1 MTDARHGAVA
11 GRGDSIVAPALT
23 SPDGAA
29 ALAAS
34 PVSGET
40 ARRLPSPIDGRALLG
55 FFLPIAL
62 ALLWEAAVRLHL
74 AEGRLVP
81 PPSRIFATL
90 RDLAAT
96 GELWSHVWATSWR
109 VAVGF
114 AIGAVAGILLG
125 ALSGAS
131 GSVRR
136 LLDPTLQALRAIPS
150 IAWVPLF
157 ILWLGIFEASKVALI
172 AVGVFFP
179 VYLGVAG
186 AILSVDRK
194 LVEVGHVFRLSRVQL
209 ARRILLP
216 AVLPEAVIALR
227 SGLGLGF
234 MFVVA
239 AEFMGA
245 SEGLGYLL
253 VDGQQMGKP
262 DQILAAIIAFALLG
276 KAADTVLVLA
286 TNPLVRWQDTSRE
299 RL

>member
-1 MTDARHGAVA
+1 MAATNIAAPVGAPDASTGTPDARA
-11 GRGDSIVAPALT
+11 G
-23 SPDGAA
+23 
-29 ALAAS
+29 ALA
-34 PVSGET
+34 G
-40 ARRLPSPIDGRALLG
+40 PSPLAPRIRWALGLV
-55 FFLPIAL
+55 LPLVL
-62 ALLWEAAVRLHL
+62 ALGWEAAVRLGL
-74 AEGRLVP
+74 ASGRLMP
-81 PPSRIFATL
+81 PPSRIADTL
-90 RDLAAT
+90 YTLARS
-96 GELWSHVWATSWR
+96 GELWVHAWATLWR

-114 AIGAVAGILLG
+114 AAGAVSGIVLG
-125 ALSGAS
+125 VLSGTS
-131 GSVRR
+131 GAARR

-157 ILWLGIFEASKVALI
+157 ILWFGIFEASKVALI

-194 LVEVGHVFRLSRVQL
+194 LVEVGRVFRLSPLAL

-216 AVLPEAVIALR
+216 AVLPQTVTALR

-253 VDGQQMGKP
+253 VDGQQLGKP
-262 DQILAAIIAFALLG
+262 DQILAAIIAFALMG
-276 KAADTVLVLA
+276 KAADSLLVALVG
-286 TNPLVRWQDTSRE
+286 PFVRWQDTARE

>member
-1 MTDARHGAVA
+1 M
-11 GRGDSIVAPALT
+11 
-23 SPDGAA
+23 
-29 ALAAS
+29 
-34 PVSGET
+34 
-40 ARRLPSPIDGRALLG
+40 RLGL
-55 FFLPIAL
+55 
-62 ALLWEAAVRLHL
+62 V
-74 AEGRLVP
+74 EGRLVP
-81 PPSRIFATL
+81 PPSRI
-90 RDLAAT
+90 LAALRALAET
-96 GELWSHVWATSWR
+96 GELWTHAWATLWR
-109 VAVGF
+109 VLAGF
-114 AIGAVAGILLG
+114 ALGAGAGIALG
-125 ALSGAS
+125 ALSGAVET
-131 GSVRR
+131 VRR

-194 LVEVGHVFRLSRVQL
+194 LVEVGRVFRLSRAAL

-216 AVLPEAVIALR
+216 AVLPSTLIALR

-276 KAADTVLVLA
+276 KAADSVLVAA
-286 TNPLVRWQDTSRE
+286 TRPLVRWQDTSRGA
-299 RL
+299 L

>member
-1 MTDARHGAVA
+1 M
-11 GRGDSIVAPALT
+11 
-23 SPDGAA
+23 
-29 ALAAS
+29 
-34 PVSGET
+34 
-40 ARRLPSPIDGRALLG
+40 
-55 FFLPIAL
+55 
-62 ALLWEAAVRLHL
+62 ALLWELAVRVGW
-74 AEGRLVP
+74 AQGRLVP
-81 PPSRIFATL
+81 PPSRILQTFAS
-90 RDLAAT
+90 LAEG
-96 GELWSHVWATSWR
+96 GELWIHVGATLWR
-109 VAVGF
+109 VATGF
-114 AIGAVAGILLG
+114 ALGAAAGIALG
-125 ALSGAS
+125 ALSGVNETS
-131 GSVRR
+131 RR

-179 VYLGVAG
+179 VYLGIAG

-194 LVEVGHVFRLSRVQL
+194 LVEVGRVFRLSRFATV
-209 ARRILLP
+209 RRILLP
-216 AVLPEAVIALR
+216 AVLPDAVIALR

-262 DQILAAIIAFALLG
+262 DRILAAIIAFALLG
-276 KAADTVLVLA
+276 KAADAFLIGVTR
-286 TNPLVRWQDTSRE
+286 PLLRWQDVSRE

>member
-1 MTDARHGAVA
+1 MSD
-11 GRGDSIVAPALT
+11 
-23 SPDGAA
+23 A
-29 ALAAS
+29 ALAARIPS
-34 PVSGET
+34 VPAPAQFADVQEPTSHAPTLKRRGPVSG
-40 ARRLPSPIDGRALLG
+40 RFLLG
-55 FFLPIAL
+55 LLLPVGL
-62 ALLWEAAVRLHL
+62 ALGWELAVRSGL
-74 AEGRLVP
+74 AQGRLVP
-81 PPSRIFATL
+81 PPSRILQTFAALTEN
-90 RDLAAT
+90 
-96 GELWSHVWATSWR
+96 GELWVHVWATLWR

-114 AIGAVAGILLG
+114 ALGAGGGILLG
-125 ALSGAS
+125 ALSGIS
-131 GSVRR
+131 DTSRR

-194 LVEVGHVFRLSRVQL
+194 LVEVGRVFRLSRL
-209 ARRILLP
+209 AQVRRILLP
-216 AVLPEAVIALR
+216 AILPETIIALR

-262 DQILAAIIAFALLG
+262 DRILAAIIAFAILG
-276 KAADTVLVLA
+276 KIADSALVAATR
-286 TNPLVRWQDTSRE
+286 PLLRWQDVSRE

>member
-1 MTDARHGAVA
+1 MTTQAW
-11 GRGDSIVAPALT
+11 S
-23 SPDGAA
+23 SSEGAA
-29 ALAAS
+29 ALAA
-34 PVSGET
+34 PPLAGKN
-40 ARRLPSPIDGRALLG
+40 PGIDPRGLLG
-55 FFLPIAL
+55 IFLPIFIAL
-62 ALLWEAAVRLHL
+62 AWEAAVSTGL

-81 PPSRIFATL
+81 PPSSILVTL
-90 RDLAAT
+90 QALAET
-96 GELWSHVWATSWR
+96 GELSTHVWATLWR
-109 VAVGF
+109 VLAGF
-114 AIGAVAGILLG
+114 GLGAAAGIAFG
-125 ALSGAS
+125 ALSG
-131 GSVRR
+131 SVETLRR
-136 LLDPTLQALRAIPS
+136 LIDPTLQALRAIPS

-194 LVEVGHVFRLSRVQL
+194 LVEVGRVFRLSRLQL
-209 ARRILLP
+209 TRRILLP
-216 AVLPEAVIALR
+216 AVLPSALIALR

-276 KAADTVLVLA
+276 KAADSVLVLA
-286 TNPLVRWQDTSRE
+286 TKPLVRWQDTARE

>member
-1 MTDARHGAVA
+1 MITRESAVSGEAGDGTVARAW
-11 GRGDSIVAPALT
+11 S

-29 ALAAS
+29 ALAA
-34 PVSGET
+34 
-40 ARRLPSPIDGRALLG
+40 PSFAGKHLRADLRVLLG
-55 FFLPIAL
+55 FFLPVAL
-62 ALLWEAAVRLHL
+62 ALLWEVAVRFHL

-90 RDLAAT
+90 KALAAT
-96 GELWSHVWATSWR
+96 GELWIHVWATLWR

-114 AIGAVAGILLG
+114 AIGSVAGILLG

-131 GSVRR
+131 VSVRR

-172 AVGVFFP
+172 AIGVFFP

-194 LVEVGHVFRLSRVQL
+194 LIEVGRVFRLSRTAL

-216 AVLPEAVIALR
+216 AILPSALISLR

-239 AEFMGA
+239 AEIMGA

-286 TNPLVRWQDTSRE
+286 TNPLVRWQDTARE
-299 RL
+299 TL